1 MVEQAAT
8 PSVPAARQRLARLA
22 RNFTFPLRLDD
33 YLALIDPAWSTRE
46 ATATVVRTRD
56 EADGAR
62 TVVLRPTFA
71 WPGHRPGQ
79 YLRIGAEID
88 GIRQWRAYTITS
100 DPQHPEGL
108 LSVTVKEVGDGAM
121 SPFFA
126 SQCKPGMMLYLG
138 EVEGEFALPDPL
150 PAKLLMV
157 SAGSGI
163 TPVWSLLRELDRRGA
178 LVDVV
183 HVHSC
188 RDADRFIFGDVL
200 RGLASEQDGY
210 RLIERHT
217 ATKPRLDPEEIAALV
232 PDWPERETFLSGPR
246 DLIDAVQEHQE
257 AAGRADALHTE
268 RFQPVIGTGAGGGT
282 GGGGTVRFLVT
293 DAEATCDPGV
303 SMLVGGEESGANLP
317 FGCRMGICHTCV
329 GRLRSGQV
337 RDLRSGEVHGEVGMT
352 VRTCVNGP
360 EGDVE
365 IEL

>member
-1 MVEQAAT
+1 MHAPT
-8 PSVPAARQRLARLA
+8 PPVPPAQPRLARIA
-22 RNFTFPLRLDD
+22 RNFTFPLRVDD
-33 YLALIDPAWSTRE
+33 YLALINPAWSTRE
-46 ATATVVRTRD
+46 ASATVVRVEP

-62 TVVLRPTFA
+62 TVVLRPTFG

-100 DPQHPEGL
+100 DPDHPEGL
-108 LSVTVKEVGDGAM
+108 VSITVKHVEGGAM

-126 SQCKPGMMLYLG
+126 RLCKPGMMLYLG

-150 PAKLLMV
+150 PAKLLMIT
-157 SAGSGI
+157 AGSGI
-163 TPVWSLLRELDRRGA
+163 TPVWSLLRELDRRGR
-178 LVDVV
+178 LDDVV
-183 HVHSC
+183 HVHSA
-188 RDADRFIFGDVL
+188 RSAEHVIFGETL
-200 RGLASEQDGY
+200 RLLEQQRPGY
-210 RLIERHT
+210 RLVEHHT
-217 ATKPRLDPEEIAALV
+217 AKAPRLDPAAIERLV
-232 PDWPERETFLSGPR
+232 PDWRERETFLSGPR
-246 DLIDAVQEHQE
+246 TLIDALEAHWD
-257 AAGRADALHTE
+257 AAGSGAAPLHTE

-293 DAEATCDPGV
+293 DAEATCGPGV
-303 SMLVGGEESGANLP
+303 SMLVGAEESGANLP

-337 RDLRSGEVHGEVGMT
+337 RDLRSGEVHGDIGQT